1 MPDMRCLF
9 NQRILRSH
17 EAVQTFQSRT
27 KVKHITVILEL
38 TSGVKVMGDEKHLY
52 RLISILLDNAVK
64 YTPEGGEIHIT
75 LKSDK
80 KWIRFCVKNTVT
92 HIEKDKIQHLFER
105 FYRTDDSRNS
115 KTGGYGLG
123 LSIAM
128 AIVTAHRG
136 KISAETAD
144 EKSLSITVKLPAV
157 PSGKK

>member
-1 MPDMRCLF
+1 
-9 NQRILRSH
+9 
-17 EAVQTFQSRT
+17 
-27 KVKHITVILEL
+27 
-38 TSGVKVMGDEKHLY
+38 MGDEKHLY

-80 KWIRFCVKNTVT
+80 KWIRFCVKNTVE